1 MVGRKAQVAD
11 GNANPV
17 VGGSSYQLHYTF
29 GSSQVAKIVK
39 SVSLN
44 ELYARYGNILWE
56 DGKHKYNVSAFIA
69 EINEILS
76 SAEFSIFTQEML
88 DGVIGTLRGRGNS
101 NATINRKMAAL
112 GKLLRKASKMG
123 DIHSLPEFRRQKERA
138 GRIRFLDVVEEDRLF
153 EAIGRRSNEYHRLS
167 VFLVDTGARLG
178 EAIGLRWNDINEGR
192 ADLLAY
198 EIWSQQISSVD
209 YPRQSRLSK
218 RIAA

>member
-1 MVGRKAQVAD
+1 MFRSD
-11 GNANPV
+11 
-17 VGGSSYQLHYTF
+17 
-29 GSSQVAKIVK
+29 
-39 SVSLN
+39 

-138 GRIRFLDVVEEDRLF
+138 GRIRFLDVAEEDRLF
-153 EAIGRRSNEYHRLS
+153 EAIATSLQR
-167 VFLVDTGARLG
+167 
-178 EAIGLRWNDINEGR
+178 
-192 ADLLAY
+192 
-198 EIWSQQISSVD
+198 ISS
-209 YPRQSRLSK
+209 PFSLSRRYGCQVGRSDWTALE
-218 RIAA
+218 